1 MNVMHRFAVL
11 TILLAGIQ
19 PLAIDAY
26 RAEAGGGHESKSAL
40 TLDVTPRYT
49 FANGTVLGTARVAPD
64 SGNRLLR
71 VVIDSG
77 SYLRSSDIELAGA
90 DAAPTYS
97 FSWKALPSGE
107 YVADA
112 VVFGSTGERAHASA
126 KFSVETLDAATG
138 GRQWHGLWAALQ
150 R

>member
-1 MNVMHRFAVL
+1 MHRFAVL

-49 FANGTVLGTARVAPD
+49 FANGTVLGTGARGA
-64 SGNRLLR
+64 GLR
-71 VVIDSG
+71 QSIAEGGDRFG
-77 SYLRSSDIELAGA
+77 KLPAEQRHRAGGRGRRA
-90 DAAPTYS
+90 HLQLFMEGAAV
-97 FSWKALPSGE
+97 GE

-112 VVFGSTGERAHASA
+112 VVFGSTGERAHAFA